1 MEKRIIILGA
11 IGNTERQNRDNAR
24 VLGGGGTIYTLK
36 SHIATDKPLV
46 VRKWERQEYKDTLE
60 QVDKEEGYS
69 IGGGC
74 SATILG
80 TEYKE
85 PQKVIKKW
93 IRK

>member
-1 MEKRIIILGA
+1 MGKTRKQGHLGT
-11 IGNTERQNRDNAR
+11 GGQRGR
-24 VLGGGGTIYTLK
+24 VF
-36 SHIATDKPLV
+36 D
-46 VRKWERQEYKDTLE
+46 R
-60 QVDKEEGYS
+60 
-69 IGGGC
+69 GGC